1 MVTCSDGTAFATE
14 ALLAVAFSDERGG
27 IRALPMSNVGR
38 IEQHSR
44 SLATAVAT
52 AGNRKVAFF
61 IGAAALIASVLI
73 VPFARVPLPKMP
85 GFIPAYEA
93 ALIFVDLLTAVLL
106 LDQYVRLRS
115 LPILVLA
122 SAYLFDALIIIPHAL
137 SFPGAFTDGG
147 LMGAGP
153 QTTAWLYVFW
163 HGGFPL
169 FVLGY
174 ASLRAREA
182 KGKAW
187 AIDVATGT
195 AVLVAVV
202 GVVALVI
209 ALTLAATWGHDALPV
224 VMQGSDYTLL
234 VTKGISPAVWVLTL
248 IAMLTLRRKEQRTI
262 DLWLMLVMWIW
273 LFDIGLSAVIGSSR
287 FDLGFYAGRLFGLL
301 AASFLLVTLL
311 VELGRMYARAI
322 GAVANAEN
330 RIVELMR
337 ANTRADLRQ
346 AGKGTDAF
354 VQSQNIAHYRTL
366 LETGGLDET
375 QRGAVLKLLSEEE
388 GKVSPQG

>member
-1 MVTCSDGTAFATE
+1 
-14 ALLAVAFSDERGG
+14 
-27 IRALPMSNVGR
+27 MSSAGR
-38 IEQHSR
+38 IEQQRHS
-44 SLATAVAT
+44 LTTAVAT
-52 AGNRKVAFF
+52 ANNRKVAFL
-61 IGAAALIASVLI
+61 IGIAALVAFIAI

-85 GFIPAYEA
+85 AFIPAYEA

-106 LDQYVRLRS
+106 LDQYLRLRS
-115 LPILVLA
+115 LPVLVLA

-137 SFPGAFTDGG
+137 SFPGAFTETG

-169 FVLGY
+169 FVLAY
-174 ASLRAREA
+174 AWLRAREA
-182 KGKAW
+182 AGAPW
-187 AIDVATGT
+187 VTNDAASI

-202 GVVALVI
+202 IVVALVI
-209 ALTLAATWGHDALPV
+209 VLTLAATWGHDALPV
-224 VMQGSDYTLL
+224 VMRGSDYTLL
-234 VTKGISPAVWVLTL
+234 VTKGISPAVWLLTL
-248 IAMLTLRRKEQRTI
+248 LALLTLRQKERRTL

-311 VELGRMYARAI
+311 IELGRMYAHAV
-322 GAVANAEN
+322 GAVMSAEN
-330 RIVELMR
+330 RIVDLMR
-337 ANTRADLRQ
+337 ANTRADLLR

-354 VQSQNIAHYRTL
+354 VQSQNITHYRML
-366 LETGGLDET
+366 LETGGLDEA
-375 QRGAVLKLLSEEE
+375 QRAAVLTLLNEEE
-388 GKVSPQG
+388 GKVSPQS

>member
-1 MVTCSDGTAFATE
+1 M
-14 ALLAVAFSDERGG
+14 
-27 IRALPMSNVGR
+27 MSAGR
-38 IEQHSR
+38 IEQQRHS
-44 SLATAVAT
+44 LTTAVAT
-52 AGNRKVAFF
+52 ANDRKVAFL
-61 IGAAALIASVLI
+61 IGAVALVAFLVI

-85 GFIPAYEA
+85 AFIPAYEA

-115 LPILVLA
+115 LPVLVLA
-122 SAYLFDALIIIPHAL
+122 SAYLFDALIIVPHAL
-137 SFPGAFTDGG
+137 SFPGAFTDSG

-169 FVLGY
+169 FVLAY
-174 ASLRAREA
+174 AWLRAREA
-182 KGKAW
+182 TGKAPTVTVG
-187 AIDVATGT
+187 ART
-195 AVLVAVV
+195 AVLVAIVV
-202 GVVALVI
+202 VVVLVM
-209 ALTLAATWGHDALPV
+209 ALTLMATWGHDALPV
-224 VMQGSDYTLL
+224 VMRGGDYTLL

-248 IAMLTLRRKEQRTI
+248 IAMLTLRRKERRTL

-273 LFDIGLSAVIGSSR
+273 LLDIGLSAVIGSSR

-322 GAVANAEN
+322 VAVVSAEN
-330 RIVELMR
+330 RIVDLMR
-337 ANTRADLRQ
+337 ANTRADLQ
-346 AGKGTDAF
+346 QTGKGTDAF

-366 LETGGLDET
+366 LETGGLDEA
-375 QRGAVLKLLSEEE
+375 QRAAVLKLLSEEE
-388 GKVSPQG
+388 GKASPQG